1 LGRRTRR
8 YGGRMRWPRTVL
20 ARMRVLGPARLDA
33 LTAAIVTVATLI
45 ELPLENLHD
54 HRGVTYAAGVLLA
67 LAIALRRRTTLAVV
81 AFQSL
86 VVIAQTAAGGEVFD
100 VAFVPFLAL
109 MVGAFTLAARA
120 RTRELVIGGA
130 LLTVAVVVAALSSD
144 SPGGSLLFGLLFG
157 VAFPIAIGVSYGAR
171 TRLMQRLRE
180 RASELEGERERRARE
195 AVSAERRRIAGELHD
210 VVTHSVSV
218 MVVQAAA
225 ARRLVPSD
233 PDRASEAMEA
243 IERTGREALNEM
255 RRLLGVLRRGDEDL
269 ALTPQPT
276 LKRLDLIAQQAGM
289 RVDLKIEG
297 EPPAIP
303 PGLDVAAYRVVQEAL
318 RAMQRAG
325 EDGAAV
331 TVRYSARGIELEV
344 TGNAPVHED
353 PEAEVRL
360 LGTRERIAL
369 FGGELTAGR
378 RRGGGW
384 GLRARLPLPEG
395 HA

>member
-1 LGRRTRR
+1 
-8 YGGRMRWPRTVL
+8 MRWRRTVL
-20 ARMRVLGPARLDA
+20 ARVRVLGPARLDA

-100 VAFVPFLAL
+100 VAFVPFLAI
-109 MVGAFTLAARA
+109 MIGVFTLAARA

-130 LLTVAVVVAALSSD
+130 LLTVAVFVAALSSD
-144 SPGGSLLFGLLFG
+144 TPGGSLLFGLLFG
-157 VAFPIAIGVSYGAR
+157 VAFPIAVGVSYGAR

-180 RASELEGERERRARE
+180 RAFELESERERRARE

-225 ARRLVPSD
+225 ARRLVPTD
-233 PDRASEAMEA
+233 PDRAREAMEA
-243 IERTGREALNEM
+243 IERTGREALDEM
-255 RRLLGVLRRGDEDL
+255 RRLLGVLRRGDEDV

-289 RVDLKIEG
+289 RVDLTVEG

-353 PEAEVRL
+353 PDAEVRL

>member
-1 LGRRTRR
+1 
-8 YGGRMRWPRTVL
+8 MRWPRTVL

-225 ARRLVPSD
+225 ARRLVPTD
-233 PDRASEAMEA
+233 RDRAREAMEA
-243 IERTGREALNEM
+243 IERTGREALKEM

>member
-1 LGRRTRR
+1 MT
-8 YGGRMRWPRTVL
+8 WPRTVL
-20 ARMRVLGPARLDA
+20 ARVRVLGPARLDA

-100 VAFVPFLAL
+100 VAFVPFLAI
-109 MVGAFTLAARA
+109 MIGVFTLAARA
-120 RTRELVIGGA
+120 RTRALVIGGA

-180 RASELEGERERRARE
+180 RAFELESERERRARE

-225 ARRLVPSD
+225 ARRLVPTD
-233 PDRASEAMEA
+233 PDRAREAMEA
-243 IERTGREALNEM
+243 IERTGREALDEM
-255 RRLLGVLRRGDEDL
+255 RRLLGVLRRGDEDV

-289 RVDLKIEG
+289 RVDLTVEG

-353 PEAEVRL
+353 PDAEVRL

>member
-1 LGRRTRR
+1 
-8 YGGRMRWPRTVL
+8 MRWPRTVL

-233 PDRASEAMEA
+233 PDRAREAMEA

-353 PEAEVRL
+353 PDAEVRL

>member
-1 LGRRTRR
+1 
-8 YGGRMRWPRTVL
+8 MRWRRTVL
-20 ARMRVLGPARLDA
+20 ARVRVLGPARLDA

-100 VAFVPFLAL
+100 VAFVPFLAI
-109 MVGAFTLAARA
+109 MIGVFTLAARA
-120 RTRELVIGGA
+120 RTRALVIGGA
-130 LLTVAVVVAALSSD
+130 LLTVAVFVAALSSD
-144 SPGGSLLFGLLFG
+144 TPGGSLLFGLLFG
-157 VAFPIAIGVSYGAR
+157 VAFPIAVGVSYGAR

-180 RASELEGERERRARE
+180 RAFELESERERRARE

-225 ARRLVPSD
+225 ARRLVPTD
-233 PDRASEAMEA
+233 PDRAREAMEA
-243 IERTGREALNEM
+243 IERTGREALDEM
-255 RRLLGVLRRGDEDL
+255 RRLLGVLRRGDEDV

-289 RVDLKIEG
+289 RVDLTVEG

-353 PEAEVRL
+353 PDAEVRL

>member
-1 LGRRTRR
+1 MT
-8 YGGRMRWPRTVL
+8 WPRTVL
-20 ARMRVLGPARLDA
+20 ARVRVLGPARLDA

-100 VAFVPFLAL
+100 VAFVPFLAI
-109 MVGAFTLAARA
+109 MIGVFTLAARA
-120 RTRELVIGGA
+120 RTRALVIGGV

-171 TRLMQRLRE
+171 TRLMHRLRE
-180 RASELEGERERRARE
+180 RAFELESERERRARE

-225 ARRLVPSD
+225 ARRLVPTD
-233 PDRASEAMEA
+233 PDRAREAMEA

-255 RRLLGVLRRGDEDL
+255 RRLLGVLRRGDEDV

-289 RVDLKIEG
+289 RVDLTVEG

-353 PEAEVRL
+353 PDAEVRL

-384 GLRARLPLPEG
+384 GLRARLPLPEPLPEA

>member
-1 LGRRTRR
+1 
-8 YGGRMRWPRTVL
+8 
-20 ARMRVLGPARLDA
+20 VLGPARLDA

-233 PDRASEAMEA
+233 PDRAREAMEA

>member
-1 LGRRTRR
+1 
-8 YGGRMRWPRTVL
+8 MRWPRTVL

>member
-1 LGRRTRR
+1 
-8 YGGRMRWPRTVL
+8 MRWPRTVL
-20 ARMRVLGPARLDA
+20 ARVRAFGPARLDA
-33 LTAAIVTVATLI
+33 LTAAIVTVAVLI
-45 ELPLENLHD
+45 ELPLEALHD
-54 HRGVTYAAGVLLA
+54 ERGVTYAAGVLLA
-67 LAIALRRRTTLAVV
+67 LAIALRRRATLAVV
-81 AFQSL
+81 VFQAV
-86 VVIAQTAAGGEVFD
+86 VVIAQTAAGGETFD
-100 VAFVPFLAL
+100 AAFMPFLAL
-109 MVGAFTLAARA
+109 MIGAFTLAARA
-120 RTRELVIGGA
+120 STRELVAGGA
-130 LLTVAVVVAALSSD
+130 LLTIAVVVAALSSD
-144 SPGGSLLFGLLFG
+144 HPGSSLLFGLLFG
-157 VAFPIAIGVSYGAR
+157 VAFPITVGVSYGAR
-171 TRLMQRLRE
+171 TRLMARLRE
-180 RASELEGERERRARE
+180 RATELEADRERRARE
-195 AVSAERRRIAGELHD
+195 AVTGERRRIAGELHD

-225 ARRLVPSD
+225 ARRLVPTD
-233 PDRASEAMEA
+233 PDRAREAMEA

-276 LKRLDLIAQQAGM
+276 LKRLDLIAQQSGM
-289 RVDLKIEG
+289 HVDLKIEG

-318 RAMQRAG
+318 RAIQRSG

-331 TVRYSARGIELEV
+331 TVRYSGRGIELEV
-344 TGNAPVHED
+344 TANAPVQED

-384 GLRARLPLPEG
+384 ALRARLPLPEG
-395 HA
+395 PA

>member
-1 LGRRTRR
+1 
-8 YGGRMRWPRTVL
+8 MRWRRTVL
-20 ARMRVLGPARLDA
+20 ARVRVLGPARLDA

-100 VAFVPFLAL
+100 VAFVPFLAI
-109 MVGAFTLAARA
+109 MIGVFTLAARA
-120 RTRELVIGGA
+120 RTRALVIGGV

-180 RASELEGERERRARE
+180 RAFELESERERRARE

-225 ARRLVPSD
+225 ARRLVPTD
-233 PDRASEAMEA
+233 PDRAREAMEA
-243 IERTGREALNEM
+243 IERTGREALDEM
-255 RRLLGVLRRGDEDL
+255 RRLLGILRRGDEDV

-289 RVDLKIEG
+289 RVDLTVEG

-353 PEAEVRL
+353 PDAEVRL

-384 GLRARLPLPEG
+384 GLRARLPLPEPLPEA

>member
-1 LGRRTRR
+1 MT
-8 YGGRMRWPRTVL
+8 WPRTVL
-20 ARMRVLGPARLDA
+20 ARVRVLGPARLDA

-100 VAFVPFLAL
+100 VAFVPFLAI
-109 MVGAFTLAARA
+109 MIGVFTLAARA
-120 RTRELVIGGA
+120 RTRALVIGGV

-180 RASELEGERERRARE
+180 RAFELESERERRARE

-225 ARRLVPSD
+225 ARRLVPTD
-233 PDRASEAMEA
+233 PDRAREAMEA
-243 IERTGREALNEM
+243 IERTGREALDEM
-255 RRLLGVLRRGDEDL
+255 RRLLGILRRGDEDV

-289 RVDLKIEG
+289 RVDLTVEG

-353 PEAEVRL
+353 PDAEVRL

-384 GLRARLPLPEG
+384 GLRARLPLPEA

>member
-1 LGRRTRR
+1 
-8 YGGRMRWPRTVL
+8 MRWPRTVL

-233 PDRASEAMEA
+233 PDRAREAMEA

-289 RVDLKIEG
+289 RVDLKVEG